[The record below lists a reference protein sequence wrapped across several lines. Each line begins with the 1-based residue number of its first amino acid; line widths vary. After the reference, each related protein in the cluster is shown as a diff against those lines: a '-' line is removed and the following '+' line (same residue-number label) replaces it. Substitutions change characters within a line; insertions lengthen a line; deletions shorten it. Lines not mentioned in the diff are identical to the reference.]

1 VFVGHLYPRIGSE
14 PPMSNACH
22 EFSRYAAEYGSRN
35 VIQRLVAQKLIAS
48 TPDQPRR
55 ILDLGCGNGTLFS
68 LIDWEMECFV
78 GVDFSEQMLEQHPAS
93 QNVQLVLG
101 DFNNPALFDR
111 LSREH
116 FDRLYSASALQW
128 AEDLESVIGALAS
141 LNTPMSLAIF
151 TAGTFKTLHECA
163 GVTPLL
169 RSSDEVMAIT
179 EKYLDARFEVLHY
192 TLEFDSVR
200 EMFRY
205 IKRSGVSGGRRVL
218 DYRSTKKLV
227 ETYPRSYLEFEILLI
242 QT

>member
-1 VFVGHLYPRIGSE
+1 
-14 PPMSNACH
+14 MSSACH

-35 VIQRLVAQKLIAS
+35 VIQRLVADKLISS
-48 TPDQPRR
+48 TPDHPRR
-55 ILDLGCGNGTLFS
+55 ILDLGCGNGTLYS
-68 LIDWEMECFV
+68 LIGWEIERFV
-78 GVDFSEQMLEQHPAS
+78 GVDFSDSMLEHHPKAP
-93 QNVQLVLG
+93 NVELILG
-101 DFNNPALFDR
+101 DFNDPALFDR
-111 LSREH
+111 LGGEH

-128 AEDLESVIGALAS
+128 ADDLEGVMRSLAS

-169 RSSDEVMAIT
+169 RSSDEVMAIA
-179 EKYLDARFEVLHY
+179 EKHLDVQFDVVHY

-218 DYRSTKKLV
+218 DFAQTKRLM
-227 ETYPRSYLEFEILLI
+227 ETYPLNYLEFEVVFIT
-242 QT
+242 QR

>member
-1 VFVGHLYPRIGSE
+1 
-14 PPMSNACH
+14 MSSACH

-35 VIQRLVAQKLIAS
+35 VIQRHVADKLIAS
-48 TPDQPRR
+48 TETHPRR

-68 LIDWEMECFV
+68 LIDWEMERFV
-78 GVDFSEQMLEQHPAS
+78 GVDFSDSMLSHHPKGS
-93 QNVQLVLG
+93 NVELILG
-101 DFNNPALFDR
+101 DFNDPALFEKLR
-111 LSREH
+111 SEH
-116 FDRLYSASALQW
+116 FDRIYSASALQW
-128 AEDLESVIGALAS
+128 AEDLESVLKALAS

-169 RSSDEVMAIT
+169 RSSDEVMTIA
-179 EKYLDARFEVLHY
+179 EKHLDARFEVLHT

-218 DYRSTKKLV
+218 DFSQTKKLM
-227 ETYPRSYLEFEILLI
+227 ETYPLNYLEFEVVFIT
-242 QT
+242 QN

>member
-1 VFVGHLYPRIGSE
+1 
-14 PPMSNACH
+14 MSSACH

-35 VIQRLVAQKLIAS
+35 VIQRLVADKLIAS
-48 TPDQPRR
+48 TEDQPRR

-68 LIDWEMECFV
+68 LIDWEIERFV
-78 GVDFSEQMLEQHPAS
+78 GVDFSDSMLSHHPVFP
-93 QNVQLVLG
+93 NVQLILG
-101 DFNNPALFDR
+101 DFNDPALFER
-111 LSREH
+111 LGGEH

-128 AEDLESVIGALAS
+128 AEDLERVIESLAS

-169 RSSDEVMAIT
+169 RSSDEVMAIA
-179 EKYLDARFEVLHY
+179 EKHLDAQFEVVHY

-218 DYRSTKKLV
+218 DFSQTKRLM
-227 ETYPRSYLEFEILLI
+227 ETYPLNYLEFEVVFI
-242 QT
+242 TTPSH

>member
-1 VFVGHLYPRIGSE
+1 
-14 PPMSNACH
+14 MSSACH

-35 VIQRLVAQKLIAS
+35 VIQRLVADKLIAS
-48 TPDQPRR
+48 THDKPKR
-55 ILDLGCGNGTLFS
+55 ILDLGCGSGTLFS
-68 LIDWEMECFV
+68 LIDWEIERFV
-78 GVDFSEQMLEQHPAS
+78 GVDFSDSMLSHHPIS
-93 QNVQLVLG
+93 SNVELILG
-101 DFNNPALFDR
+101 DFNDPALFER
-111 LSREH
+111 LGGEH

-128 AEDLESVIGALAS
+128 ADDLEGVFQSLAS

-169 RSSDEVMAIT
+169 RSSDEVMAIA
-179 EKYLDARFEVLHY
+179 EKHLDAQFDVVHY

-218 DYRSTKKLV
+218 DFAQTKRLM
-227 ETYPRSYLEFEILLI
+227 ETYPLNYLEFEVVFM
-242 QT
+242 TTPSH

>member
-1 VFVGHLYPRIGSE
+1 
-14 PPMSNACH
+14 MSNACH

-35 VIQRLVAQKLIAS
+35 VIQRHVAQKLITS
-48 TPDQPRR
+48 TETHPRR

-68 LIDWEMECFV
+68 LIDWEIERFV
-78 GVDFSEQMLEQHPAS
+78 GVDFSEQMLEHHPKDS
-93 QNVQLVLG
+93 NVELLLG
-101 DFNNPALFDR
+101 NFNDPLLFEGLKEERFDR
-111 LSREH
+111 I
-116 FDRLYSASALQW
+116 YSASALQW
-128 AEDLESVIGALAS
+128 AEDLDRVIESLAS

-169 RSSDEVMAIT
+169 RSSDEVIAIA
-179 EKYLDARFEVLHY
+179 EKYVDAHFEVLHT

-218 DYRSTKKLV
+218 DFSQTKRLM
-227 ETYPRSYLEFEILLI
+227 ETYPLDYLEFEVVFI
-242 QT
+242 TS

>member
-1 VFVGHLYPRIGSE
+1 
-14 PPMSNACH
+14 MSKACH

-35 VIQRLVAQKLIAS
+35 VIQRLVADKLIAS
-48 TPDQPRR
+48 TESQPRR

-68 LIDWEMECFV
+68 LIDWEIERFV
-78 GVDFSEQMLEQHPAS
+78 GVDFSDSMLSHHPVS
-93 QNVQLVLG
+93 PNVELILG
-101 DFNNPALFDR
+101 DFNDPALFER
-111 LSREH
+111 LGGEP
-116 FDRLYSASALQW
+116 FDRIYSASALQW
-128 AEDLESVIGALAS
+128 AEDLDRVIESLAT

-169 RSSDEVMAIT
+169 RSSDEVMAIA
-179 EKYLDARFEVLHY
+179 EKHLDARFEVLHT

-218 DYRSTKKLV
+218 DFSQTKRLM
-227 ETYPRSYLEFEILLI
+227 ETYPLNYLEFEVVFI
-242 QT
+242 TTPSH

>member
-1 VFVGHLYPRIGSE
+1 
-14 PPMSNACH
+14 MSNACH

-35 VIQRLVAQKLIAS
+35 VIQRLVADKLIAS
-48 TPDQPRR
+48 TLDQPKR

-68 LIDWEMECFV
+68 LIDWEIERFV
-78 GVDFSEQMLEQHPAS
+78 GVDFSDSMLSHHPIS
-93 QNVQLVLG
+93 PNVELILG
-101 DFNNPALFDR
+101 DFNDPALFER
-111 LSREH
+111 LGNEH
-116 FDRLYSASALQW
+116 FDRIYSASALQW
-128 AEDLESVIGALAS
+128 AEDLDRVMESLAS

-169 RSSDEVMAIT
+169 RSSDEVMAIA
-179 EKYLDARFEVLHY
+179 EKHLDARFEVLHT

-218 DYRSTKKLV
+218 DFSQTKRLM
-227 ETYPRSYLEFEILLI
+227 ETYPLEYLEFEVVFI
-242 QT
+242 TTPSH